1 MPFIPK
7 TVIARRD
14 KQESVFMKP
23 FQPLLACFS
32 IFLVLVP
39 ALSAQQ
45 PSGSGVSV
53 VNDPA
58 QPLKWTGPNA
68 LSRLTTPYQR
78 RIVKPVNLADS
89 SRLDALIRAGRI
101 YLSLQDAIALVL
113 ENNLDIEVARFGP
126 LVADSDIL
134 RSQSG
139 GLLRGVQSAVTQG
152 PASVS
157 SQVTG
162 GATGGAGNA
171 ANANA
176 AGAGNTS
183 GTVITQTGTTIPNFD
198 PVLTSSLN
206 WLHRSTPQSNTVTTG
221 TNNLFFGSKN
231 FNFGLQEGFVTGTN
245 AAYSFNYQTFNSNNQ
260 LNNLNPSRQGAMT
273 LSLSQHL
280 LQGFGIA
287 VNNRNIR
294 IAKLNRQVSDL
305 VFEQQVIVTVSA
317 IVNLYWDLVSFNE
330 DLKVKRQALELAKKL
345 YEDNKKQVE
354 IGTLAKIEVTRA
366 EAEVA
371 SREQDLTISE
381 TNVLQQEAVLKNA
394 LTRNGAA
401 TVAVYSARIV
411 PTDSLRLPDSEP
423 IPPLQ
428 DLMDVALMRRPEL
441 KQTKINL
448 ETSRIGL
455 SGSRSQLLPTL
466 DVQAA
471 FTNNA
476 LAGDPNYLRIG
487 QPSFV
492 LPAPNLIG
500 GFDTVLGQIFRRN
513 YPDYSVGFQL
523 NVPLRNRSA
532 QADYT
537 RDSLTLRQA
546 ELRERQQM
554 NQVRVDVQ
562 TAQIGLVQSRSRYMA
577 AQKTRVLQEQAL
589 DAEQKKYQLGASTIY
604 FVIQAQRDLAT
615 AQGAEVAAM
624 ANFMRAKTQLEFVT
638 GQTLQAHSIKLDEA
652 QMGSVARSPDI
663 PKP

>member
-1 MPFIPK
+1 M
-7 TVIARRD
+7 RRD

-23 FQPLLACFS
+23 IRPLLACFS
-32 IFLVLVP
+32 IFLVVAPTLT
-39 ALSAQQ
+39 AQR
-45 PSGSGVSV
+45 PTGSGMS

-58 QPLKWTGPNA
+58 EPLKWTPPHA
-68 LSRLTTPYQR
+68 LNRLVAPYQR
-78 RIVKPVNLADS
+78 RIIKPVNLADS
-89 SRLDALIRAGRI
+89 NRLDSLIRAGQL

-126 LVADSDIL
+126 LVADADIL
-134 RSQSG
+134 RAQAG
-139 GLLRGVQSAVTQG
+139 GLLRGVQTNVTLG

-157 SQVTG
+157 SQVSG

-171 ANANA
+171 INNSA
-176 AGAGNTS
+176 ATTASS
-183 GTVITQTGTTIPNFD
+183 GTVITQTGTTIPNYD

-206 WLHRSTPQSNTVTTG
+206 WLHKSSPQSNTVTTG

-231 FNFGLQEGFVTGTN
+231 FNFGLQEGFVTGTTAN
-245 AAYSFNYQTFNSNNQ
+245 YSFNYQTFNSNNQ

-273 LSLSQHL
+273 LAVSQHL

-305 VFEQQVIVTVSA
+305 VFEEQVIATVSSV
-317 IVNLYWDLVSFNE
+317 VNLYWDLVSFNE
-330 DLKVKRQALELAKKL
+330 DLRVKRQALELAKKL

-381 TNVLQQEAVLKNA
+381 TNVLQQEAVLKNT
-394 LTRNGAA
+394 LTRNGPA
-401 TVAVYSARIV
+401 TMAIYSAHIV
-411 PTDSLRLPDSEP
+411 TTDTLRLPSDQP
-423 IPPLQ
+423 VPPLQ
-428 DLMDVALMRRPEL
+428 DLMDVALLHRPEL

-455 SGSRSQLLPTL
+455 AGSRSQLLPTL
-466 DVQAA
+466 DLQAA
-471 FTNNA
+471 LTNNA
-476 LAGDPNYLRIG
+476 LAGDPNYLRVG
-487 QPSFV
+487 QPNFV
-492 LPAPNLIG
+492 SPATNLIG
-500 GFDTVLGQIFRRN
+500 GFDTVLGQILRRN
-513 YPDYSVGFQL
+513 YPDYSLGLQL

-532 QADYT
+532 QADIT
-537 RDSLTLRQA
+537 RDSLSLRQA
-546 ELRERQQM
+546 ELRERQQT

-562 TAQIGLVQSRSRYMA
+562 NGQIGLVQSRSRYNA
-577 AQKTRVLQEQAL
+577 ALKTRQLQEQAL

-615 AQGAEVAAM
+615 SQGAEVTAM
-624 ANFMRAKTQLEFVT
+624 ANFMRAKTQLELVT
-638 GQTLQAHSIKLDEA
+638 GQTLQEHNIKMYEA
-652 QMGSVARSPDI
+652 KTGSVARSADI